1 MRIAD
6 TALLRCPTTGS
17 PLRWKGTNLELML
30 ADGELRSSDGSRVWP
45 VVDGIPRLC
54 RDEEVGAVDLRMRHI
69 HDRLPRAHR
78 PVLRLALPLLQGG
91 GSESALQTATR
102 EALNLDHLGP
112 GARVL
117 EVGVGEGGNLPWLT
131 AAVPDGAEIWG
142 LDLSEVLLRR
152 CRERWAAHPFREQAR
167 LLMADAHRLP
177 FADGT
182 FDRVFHLGGLGRF
195 QDPAR
200 VLAEMVRVTAPGGF
214 AVLVGKRLD
223 PREPASPPVSAAFR
237 LLTLWEP
244 EVPLSSLSTPPGAA
258 SVEEQQVSRFFA
270 SLTIHKG
277 S

>member
-17 PLRWKGTNLELML
+17 PLRWQGTNLELML
-30 ADGELRSSDGSRVWP
+30 ADGSLTSSDGSQVWP
-45 VVDGIPRLC
+45 VVDGLPQLC
-54 RDEEVGAVDLRMRHI
+54 REAEVGAVDLRMRHI

-78 PVLRLALPLLQGG
+78 PLLRLALPLLQGG
-91 GSESALQTATR
+91 GSEGALQQATR
-102 EALNLDHLGP
+102 EALHLDHLGP

-117 EVGVGEGGNLPWLT
+117 EVGVGEGGNLPWLVK
-131 AAVPDGAEIWG
+131 ALPAETELWG

-152 CRERWAAHPFREQAR
+152 CRERWASHPFREQAR
-167 LLMADAHRLP
+167 LLLADAHRLP
-177 FADGT
+177 FADGS

-200 VLAEMVRVTAPGGF
+200 VLAELVRITAPGGF
-214 AVLVGKRLD
+214 AVVIGKRLD
-223 PREPASPPVSAAFR
+223 PREPAAPPVAAAFR

-244 EVPLSSLSTPPGAA
+244 EVPFSSLGTPPGAA

-270 SLTIHKG
+270 SLTIRKPA
-277 S
+277 